1 MPDDLCRLI
10 TPDFHI
16 LQELLAERSGGND
29 PLGPLLQGKLSRAQI
44 LPAHDIPSDVVTL
57 YSRIRYRVGTQ
68 APVTRIV
75 IPDAAH
81 EVLGATLPVTHPR
94 GLALLGI
101 AEGTRLTF
109 CDTAGEC
116 EEITV
121 EKVVYQPQAARRQLR
136 ELEVGALR
144 NSGSIA

>member
-29 PLGPLLQGKLSRAQI
+29 PLGPLLQSKLSRAQV
-44 LPAHDIPSDVVTL
+44 LPPHDIPSDVVTL
-57 YSRIRYRVGTQ
+57 YSRTRYRVGTQ

-94 GLALLGI
+94 GLALLGM

-109 CDTAGEC
+109 SDTAGES
-116 EEITV
+116 EVILV
-121 EKVVYQPQAARRQLR
+121 EKIVYQPQAARRQLI
-136 ELEVGALR
+136 ELDTAALR
-144 NSGSIA
+144 NSGIMA